1 VKPAACWVAASLSI
15 VAACGPDRD
24 GQPTRIKPIYNENTN
39 RLEQLMYDSNG
50 NGKIDTWSHMD
61 GTRVLWIEIDKD
73 ENDVIE
79 RWEYYG
85 PDQKLLKV
93 GYSTTNDGKVNAWA
107 FKNADGSLARIE
119 FASGPDATIGRTEFY
134 ERDALVRAEEDA
146 NTDGKV
152 DKWETYS
159 AGALASVAYDTHAR
173 GWPDRRLVYL
183 PGGKLDRIEADPEGD
198 GSFAVVPVK

>member
-1 VKPAACWVAASLSI
+1 
-15 VAACGPDRD
+15 
-24 GQPTRIKPIYNENTN
+24 
-39 RLEQLMYDSNG
+39 MYDSNG

-159 AGALASVAYDTHAR
+159 AGALASVAYDTRAR
-173 GWPDRRLVYL
+173 GLPDRRLVYL